1 MATTNITA
9 PYVPASE
16 TMKLIYPKTYMARP
30 HVTTE
35 YDDSAL
41 TNSASTSQKNIFL
54 LGSAT
59 QGDPNK
65 VYEVKSSVQARA
77 IFGSGDLVTAMELIW
92 NPNNDNYQSGGTVY
106 AQRVENA
113 KVASTKSANITFT
126 STVFGKIANSISV
139 KLAKNP
145 LTTAYDLTVQF
156 DDKNYTNH
164 YLSIGNVF
172 SISYTGSAKTSAYKV
187 TGNSSTP
194 AVATKFSLYTGDTIS
209 DSTPELISFDLTK
222 SQYDTLEKL
231 MNAISEVPGF
241 KVTPLK
247 SCAYIKSSSLDFTT
261 STITIGNDDNPT
273 IVHDFYGDLLY
284 ATRYEPYV
292 TIAIDNSV
300 VSGQNIS
307 QSIGSGK
314 VTEIPTTFLA
324 GGDDGTVP
332 VSWADKFKNVH
343 GHNIYY
349 IVPLTDQE
357 NIHAELKEFL
367 DEQNTLGYNYMA
379 FVGGGFNESVNQLLN
394 RQMQLRSNRIA
405 LVANSGFYSSLY
417 GSTVHI
423 PAYLMA
429 SYVAGVASSLEVG
442 YAVTN
447 KYLNLSALDQNFSGD
462 ELDQLDE
469 NGIVAIENVVNRNA
483 TGGFRIVEDVTT
495 HTSTNEPVKSYVSLQ
510 ELTDFLFD
518 DLRVYL
524 EENFIG
530 QPVNLVTGQLIV
542 TFVEAFLKK
551 RVASG
556 MLASYDR
563 DSISAIVS
571 GNAVYV
577 SFSCAP
583 SRELRTILVKGTY
596 TNVLTNTQL
605 QSGTETTNNA

>member
-1 MATTNITA
+1 MATTNSNA
-9 PYVPASE
+9 SYVPASE

-41 TNSASTSQKNIFL
+41 TNSASDSQKNIFL

-92 NPNNDNYQSGGTVY
+92 NPNNDNYQNGGTVY

-126 STVFGKIANSISV
+126 STIFGKIANSISV

-156 DDKNYTNH
+156 DDNNYTNH

-172 SISYTGSAKTSAYKV
+172 SISYKGSAKTSAYKV
-187 TGNSSTP
+187 TGNSATP
-194 AVATKFSLYTGDTIS
+194 SVATKFSLYTGDTIS

-231 MNAISEVPGF
+231 MNAISKVPGF

-247 SCAYIKSSSLDFTT
+247 SCAYIKSSSLDFTK
-261 STITIGNDDNPT
+261 STVTIGSDDNPT

-292 TIAIDNSV
+292 KIDLDNSV
-300 VSGQNIS
+300 ISGQEVS
-307 QSIGSGK
+307 QSIGTGT
-314 VTEIPTTFLA
+314 VTEIPVTFLA

-343 GHNIYY
+343 GHSIYY

-379 FVGGGFNESVNQLLN
+379 FVGGGFNESVNQMLN

-405 LVANSGFYSSLY
+405 LVANSGYYTSLY

-429 SYVAGVASSLEVG
+429 SYISGIASSLPVG
-442 YAVTN
+442 NAVTN

-469 NGIVAIENVVNRNA
+469 NGIIAIENVVNRN
-483 TGGFRIVEDVTT
+483 TSGGYRIVEDVTT
-495 HTSTNEPVKSYVSLQ
+495 FNSTNEPVKSYVSLQ

-518 DLRVYL
+518 DLRIYL

-530 QPVNLVTGQLIV
+530 QPVNLVTGQLIA
-542 TFVEAFLKK
+542 TFVEGFLKK

-563 DSISAIVS
+563 DSITTIVN

-583 SRELRTILVKGTY
+583 ARELRTILVKGTF
-596 TNVLTNTQL
+596 TNVITNTQL
-605 QSGTETTNNA
+605 QSGTNNVQ